1 VYSDSNRCM
10 TKDNNDRFGSGDPVP
25 DILDQW
31 LAPFRPWFTAPS
43 WTHLL
48 VLVMGAILCPGKRTV
63 TACLRITGRADA
75 ANFSLYHQ
83 VLNRARWKPR
93 ALASRLLSVVV
104 TGFVPDGP
112 SGDRHGRHHRAPMGR
127 PHRRPGHLSRPGTL
141 EPWALRQDQRIALA
155 ELHDFVAGSVGQM
168 HQGPASF
175 DASVSFGAI

>member
-1 VYSDSNRCM
+1 M

-112 SGDRHGRHHRAPMGR
+112 VVIGMDDTIE
-127 PHRRPGHLSRPGTL
+127 RRWGARIAARGHLSRPGTL